1 MMKKAHNCILT
12 GEVKMEVKPLMVE
25 NQVLV

>member
-1 MMKKAHNCILT
+1 MKKAHNCIMS

-25 NQVLV
+25 HQVLV